1 MLYVFEDSRIIY
13 DKQYLTESD
22 EGRYVAVE
30 ELPDPDIRK
39 GYRAVP
45 YADLTAGEVVYRYEK
60 EEGSEQEKR
69 IEELELALLE
79 LTELVMGGL

>member
-13 DKQYLTESD
+13 DKQYLTERD

-30 ELPDPDIRK
+30 ELPKTEERK
-39 GYRAVP
+39 GYIAVP
-45 YADLTAGEVVYRYEK
+45 YADLASGKVVYRYEK
-60 EEGSEQEKR
+60 EETSEQEER